1 MPRWGGEDQRSSSR
15 RTNNGAIWRLKV
27 AFEQLASGL
36 GEVDLQRQALA
47 MVRPVPFFLVLTALA
62 LAGCPSPSPPEA
74 DDDDTTAALDD
85 DDSAPDDDDSADDD
99 DVADDDDTAP
109 DDDDTAP
116 PPTYECVPIGGS
128 DADGFFVLRGFQDRL
143 LRGPVRLR
151 PRGRLDALPHRP
163 LGAGDPGAAGHH
175 RVGLCDADLRLV
187 AVRQHRV

>member
-1 MPRWGGEDQRSSSR
+1 
-15 RTNNGAIWRLKV
+15 
-27 AFEQLASGL
+27 
-36 GEVDLQRQALA
+36 

-62 LAGCPSPSPPEA
+62 LAGCPSPSPPE
-74 DDDDTTAALDD
+74 
-85 DDSAPDDDDSADDD
+85 
-99 DVADDDDTAP
+99 ADDDDTAP